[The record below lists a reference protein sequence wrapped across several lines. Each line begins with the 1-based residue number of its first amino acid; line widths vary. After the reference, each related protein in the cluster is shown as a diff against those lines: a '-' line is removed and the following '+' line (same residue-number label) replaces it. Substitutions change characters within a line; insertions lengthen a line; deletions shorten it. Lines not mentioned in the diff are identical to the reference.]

1 MYSYY
6 LNLGF
11 VILCYRYGVLTL
23 KRGLILAADIFNGK
37 QLCATGYKSLKKLI
51 SETYGSYYVFKS
63 VFLITITE
71 LSMAN
76 FRYTKNIDVMNF
88 GKYQNH
94 RITYKNHFFGRTVI
108 LSKKMGF

>member
-1 MYSYY
+1 LGFTRERYPKSAVPECFLGYSIAMILILMYSYY

-23 KRGLILAADIFNGK
+23 TRGLILAADIFNGK
-37 QLCATGYKSLKKLI
+37 QLCATGYKSFKKLI

-71 LSMAN
+71 MSMAN
-76 FRYTKNIDVMNF
+76 F
-88 GKYQNH
+88 
-94 RITYKNHFFGRTVI
+94 
-108 LSKKMGF
+108 